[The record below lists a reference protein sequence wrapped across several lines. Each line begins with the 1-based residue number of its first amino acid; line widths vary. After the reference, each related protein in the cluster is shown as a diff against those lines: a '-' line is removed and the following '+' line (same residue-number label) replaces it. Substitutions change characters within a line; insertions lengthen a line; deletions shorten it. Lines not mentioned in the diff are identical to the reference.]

1 MALLLIVSLVW
12 AFSFGLIKRLTGLDS
27 TAVAALRLATALI
40 VFAPFLR
47 VRGLGARQMVRLA
60 LIGALQFGIMYIL
73 YQRSYAYLRAY
84 EVALFTITTPLFVT
98 LIDAAVERR
107 WRMRYLIAALL
118 SVAGAAVVVWRS
130 IGDAGILA
138 GFLLLQLSN
147 MCFAGGQVAWRAER
161 RRLPA
166 AYSDASVFALPFAGA
181 LATTLAV
188 SVATTHWGAFTAS
201 REQWMIIIFLGA
213 VASGV
218 CFFLWNKGATQV
230 NAGTLAAFN
239 NAKIPLGIAASILVF
254 GEKADIGRL
263 VAGGALMALGVW
275 AAGGSRE
282 LPSAPEN

>member
-12 AFSFGLIKRLTGLDS
+12 AFSFGLVKRLPGLDS
-27 TAVAALRLATALI
+27 TAVAALRLATALV
-40 VFAPFLR
+40 VFLPFLKA
-47 VRGLGARQMVRLA
+47 RGLGAVQMLRLA

-73 YQRSYAYLRAY
+73 YQRSYAYLKAY

-107 WRMRYLIAALL
+107 WRMRFLVAALL

-130 IGDAGILA
+130 IGDAGILI

-147 MCFAGGQVAWRAER
+147 MCFAGGQIAWRAER

-166 AYSDASVFALPFAGA
+166 VYSDASVFALPFAGA

-188 SVATTHWGAFTAS
+188 SLVTTHWGSFTAS

-213 VASGV
+213 VASGL

-239 NAKIPLGIAASILVF
+239 NAKIPLGIAASIIVF
-254 GEKADIGRL
+254 GEKADLGRL
-263 VAGGALMALGVW
+263 IAGGALMATGVW
-275 AAGGSRE
+275 AARGKRDSLPGSGG
-282 LPSAPEN
+282 

>member
-218 CFFLWNKGATQV
+218 CFFLWNKSATQV

>member
-1 MALLLIVSLVW
+1 MVLLLIVSLVW
-12 AFSFGLIKRLTGLDS
+12 AFSFGLVKRLTGLDPA
-27 TAVAALRLATALI
+27 AVAALRLATALI
-40 VFAPFLR
+40 VFLPFLKA
-47 VRGLGARQMVRLA
+47 RGLGARQMARLA

-73 YQRSYAYLRAY
+73 YLRSYAYLHAY
-84 EVALFTITTPLFVT
+84 EVALFTITTPLFVA

-107 WRMRYLIAALL
+107 WRMRYLVAALL

-161 RRLPA
+161 RRLP
-166 AYSDASVFALPFAGA
+166 SGVGDASVFALPFAGA

-188 SVATTHWGAFTAS
+188 SVATTHWAAFTAS

-213 VASGV
+213 VASGL

-275 AAGGSRE
+275 AAGGGEGRQVS
-282 LPSAPEN
+282 